1 MLNFGGV
8 YRPYSHIYRGF
19 SRLLDESPP
28 PRDSSSEA
36 NGRLAM
42 MAIIGMCRGFGVG
55 AFSAIQFLEQEY
67 NQL

>member
-1 MLNFGGV
+1 M
-8 YRPYSHIYRGF
+8 SHLHPG
-19 SRLLDESPP
+19 
-28 PRDSSSEA
+28 DSCAEA